1 MVWCQKKTLWRW
13 KAKRENRTTR
23 SPLFGFD
30 TEILVCIRYW
40 WDSPIKCP
48 PKLLGATE
56 LVQFFVVVYIY
67 IYIKYIQLQ
76 LESNCCRIWEYHNL
90 WKQSFGLCCREI
102 VCEFA
107 GHSFPSLR
115 KQGVHVWVPVWRS
128 GPFWYYSFWPVQ
140 SETKMRTWSLFIMR
154 YTAIPRVIMSF
165 CVSDNAFSSCIFF
178 VGVRVPFR
186 LEF

>member
-40 WDSPIKCP
+40 WDSPIKSP

-67 IYIKYIQLQ
+67 IFNYNWNPIVAGFGSTIISGNNHLVYVAEKSFVSLQ
-76 LESNCCRIWEYHNL
+76 DIALRHFASRESMSES
-90 WKQSFGLCCREI
+90 QSGGVDPFDIIHFGRFKAKRK
-102 VCEFA
+102 CELDLYL
-107 GHSFPSLR
+107 SC
-115 KQGVHVWVPVWRS
+115 
-128 GPFWYYSFWPVQ
+128 
-140 SETKMRTWSLFIMR
+140 
-154 YTAIPRVIMSF
+154 AILLYP
-165 CVSDNAFSSCIFF
+165 
-178 VGVRVPFR
+178 GW
-186 LEF
+186 